1 MFYCNIKRAGGQSCT
16 EHQNTPNTGFV
27 SSDLMLL
34 ENKGA
39 QKIIDRNKGQFYL
52 YLLSLTVESICVA
65 WLNHVGFACC
75 ESVQPVS

>member
-1 MFYCNIKRAGGQSCT
+1 
-16 EHQNTPNTGFV
+16 
-27 SSDLMLL
+27 MLL